1 MYSINR
7 TIKLTVLDR
16 HRLELKLKPVFIAQL
31 SIMNSLVQPAYAY
44 KNGEFVEVLRA
55 DEGVTFEFIAQ
66 YAQNTSSEIFVHK
79 TDYLAIQEKLKK
91 DIAQITRS
99 LSQGDPLKKGIKQ
112 GNLLSFQME
121 NIYKNPFDD
130 ELLAGQFQSSKNF
143 SNLLLQNKSMQKSI
157 YHKLT
162 KQSHHYTVLQPLLSS
177 VLLLSF
183 LQSTGM
189 FSEKEIQ
196 NFFLT
201 SYFKDIGM
209 SFIPREKFE
218 LAHLNELDKQMFS
231 EHADNSMRILDGRLP
246 FNRTQLNIIQN
257 HHFLNYK
264 IQSLISGKQLPD
276 QDKMLT
282 GIESTLLSS
291 IDILVAMTSK
301 RPYRDDVSVFKAL
314 ELLKKVISDE
324 YPQEF
329 KNLVIFLRQ
338 FFKN

>member
-1 MYSINR
+1 MYRIR
-7 TIKLTVLDR
+7 REIPLTILDK
-16 HRLELKLKPVFIAQL
+16 HRLELKLKPIFIAQL
-31 SIMNSLVQPAYAY
+31 SIMNSLLKPAYAY

-55 DEGVTFEFIAQ
+55 DEGVTLEFISH
-66 YAQNTSSEIFVHK
+66 YAQFTSSEIFIHK
-79 TDYLAIQEKLKK
+79 EDFAAIQEKIKQ
-91 DIAQITRS
+91 DIAHITRS
-99 LSQGDPLKKGIKQ
+99 LSQGDSFKKGIKQ
-112 GNLLSFQME
+112 GNLLSLQME
-121 NIYKNPFDD
+121 NLYRNPFDD
-130 ELLAGQFQSSKNF
+130 ELLAGQFQNSKNF
-143 SNLLLQNKSMQKSI
+143 SNLLLQNKSIQKSI
-157 YHKLT
+157 YHNLS

-189 FSEKEIQ
+189 FSEKEMQ
-196 NFFLT
+196 TYFLT

-218 LAHLNELDKQMFS
+218 LAHLNDFDKQMFS
-231 EHADNSMRILDGRLP
+231 EHAENSMRLLDGRLP
-246 FNRTQLNIIQN
+246 FNRTQLNIIKN

-264 IQSLISGKQLPD
+264 IQSLISGQQVPD

-291 IDILVAMTSK
+291 IDILVAMISK
-301 RPYRDDVSVFKAL
+301 RPYREDISVFKAL
-314 ELLKKVISDE
+314 ELLKKVIADD

-329 KNLVIFLRQ
+329 KSLVVFLRH

>member
-1 MYSINR
+1 MYNINR
-7 TIKLTVLDR
+7 PKVLTVLDK
-16 HRLELKLKPVFIAQL
+16 HRLELKLKPIFIAQL
-31 SIMNSLVQPAYAY
+31 SIMDSLVSPAYTY
-44 KNGEFVEVLRA
+44 KAGAFVQTLKA
-55 DEGVTFEFIAQ
+55 NEGITLEFIAQ
-66 YAQNTSSEIFVHK
+66 YARNMSSEIFVYAN
-79 TDYLAIQEKLKK
+79 DYIAIQEKITKEM
-91 DIAQITRS
+91 AQLTRS
-99 LSQGDPLKKGIKQ
+99 LSQGDPLKKGIRQ

-121 NIYKNPFDD
+121 NLYKNPFND
-130 ELLAGQFQSSKNF
+130 ELLAGHFQSSKNF
-143 SNLLLQNKSMQKSI
+143 SNLLFQNKSIQKNI
-157 YHKLT
+157 YYKLS

-177 VLLLSF
+177 ILLLSF

-196 NFFLT
+196 NYFLT

-209 SFIPREKFE
+209 SFIPRDKFE
-218 LAHLNELDKQMFS
+218 LADLNELDKEIFS
-231 EHADNSMRILDGRLP
+231 EHAENSMKILDGRLP
-246 FNRTQLNIIQN
+246 FNRTQLNMIQN

-276 QDKMLT
+276 QEKMLT

-301 RPYRDDVSVFKAL
+301 RPYREDINIFTAL
-314 ELLKKVISDE
+314 ELIKKVISDE

-329 KNLVIFLRQ
+329 KSLVIFLRQ

>member
-1 MYSINR
+1 MYQVHR
-7 TIKLTVLDR
+7 PEKLTILDK
-16 HRLELKLKPVFIAQL
+16 HRLELKLKPLFIAQL
-31 SIMNSLVQPAYAY
+31 SIMDSLLHPAYAY
-44 KNGEFVEVLRA
+44 KNGEFVQVLRA
-55 DEGVTFEFIAQ
+55 DEGVTIEFISR
-66 YAQNTSSEIFVHK
+66 YAQTISSEIFVHK
-79 TDYLAIQEKLKK
+79 DDYKEIQEKLKK
-91 DIAQITRS
+91 DIAKITRT
-99 LSQGDPLKKGIKQ
+99 LSQGDPLKKGVKQ

-121 NIYKNPFDD
+121 NLYKNPFDD
-130 ELLAGQFQSSKNF
+130 ELLSGQFQSSKNF
-143 SNLLLQNKSMQKSI
+143 SNLLMQNKSMQKSI
-157 YHKLT
+157 YHSLS

-196 NFFLT
+196 NYFLT

-218 LAHLNELDKQMFS
+218 LAHLNEFDKQMFS
-231 EHADNSMRILDGRLP
+231 EHAQNSMKILEGRLP
-246 FNRTQLNIIQN
+246 FNKTQLNIIEN

-291 IDILVAMTSK
+291 IDILVAMISK
-301 RPYRDDVSVFKAL
+301 RPYRDDISVFKAL

-329 KNLVIFLRQ
+329 KNLVIFLRH